1 MGQLLCKG
9 QHKESQDISIT
20 LITTNK
26 LACFFKKRGAKRT
39 GRSKQDSLQ
48 AVTRSKTRKGKNNQA
63 PDPALGS
70 KKEKGN
76 ILSSQ

>member
-1 MGQLLCKG
+1 MTPEQACQTDRLATTSRGWKQL
-9 QHKESQDISIT
+9 
-20 LITTNK
+20 
-26 LACFFKKRGAKRT
+26 RT